1 MSISKWLKLGA
12 ATILISMFWIYLAS
26 LGSGGTL
33 NFVETPLR
41 DLMRQKSDVE
51 RAPDNRIKII
61 KIDDE
66 SLEQLGQ
73 FPWDRSLY
81 AELITM
87 LAEAGAKAIFLDVVL
102 AEPGQNPEADA
113 YMAEVMG
120 RYSNVIL
127 PAVFN
132 MKVRQAE
139 AGELE
144 ADSVIYPA
152 ETIQAPRD
160 QVGHINVMQDK
171 DGTVRMLTIGLPD
184 PQGEMVPAVS
194 VKLANYILDA
204 HQHIQ
209 YDPSQNQWLRGS
221 ELIPLNSKNQVT
233 TDFYSEPREQMTALT
248 GYDTQS
254 FFDVLSQEVPADYYS
269 GDIVLIGPW
278 APGLQDEYLTPLSK
292 TLRMYGVE
300 IHANMVQSLA
310 MGAFYIEA
318 PAAVNQ
324 VMIVLLS
331 LAALVLFERFRG
343 RLSFAVFAALAA
355 AYVISWLSL
364 YYFSSLFIS
373 LTYPFMALT
382 SAFVWSIITHYT
394 AERRERGRVTNIF
407 GRFVPRSVVD
417 EMLASGEEIKVGGQR
432 RDISVIFVDIRGFTP
447 MSERLQPEEVI
458 QVLNEYL
465 DICTKAVFHWQGT
478 LDKFIGDGVMAFFG
492 APVQLDNHPELA
504 VRAALEMKRQSNILE
519 QKCIAQF
526 GIGVKFG
533 VGIHCGPAV
542 VGNIGSEMLRLDYTA
557 IGDTVNL
564 AARLESN
571 AQPGQILISEELHR
585 RAGHLFA
592 TEDMGEIKVKGKEK
606 PVRVYAV
613 LAEAQNSARGL
624 GEERERNG
632 S

>member
-1 MSISKWLKLGA
+1 MSIQKWLKLGA
-12 ATILISMFWIYLAS
+12 ATMMISMFWIFLAS

-41 DLMRQKSDVE
+41 DLMRQKSDAE

-61 KIDDE
+61 KIDED

-87 LAEAGAKAIFLDVVL
+87 LAEAGAEAIFLDIVL

-120 RYSNVIL
+120 RYGNVIL

-132 MKVRQAE
+132 MKVRQTE
-139 AGELE
+139 AGKLE

-152 ETIQAPRD
+152 ATIQAPRD

-184 PQGEMVPAVS
+184 PDGEMMPAVS
-194 VKLANYILDA
+194 VKLANHLLAPNEQIR
-204 HQHIQ
+204 
-209 YDPSQNQWLRGS
+209 YDSSHNQWLRGS
-221 ELIPLNSKNQVT
+221 QPIPLNSKNQVA
-233 TDFYSEPREQMTALT
+233 TDFFSEPREQMTATT

-254 FFDVLSQEVPADYYS
+254 FFDVLSGEVPADYFS

-278 APGLQDEYLTPLSK
+278 ASGLQDEYLTPLSK

-310 MGAFYIEA
+310 MGAFYFEA
-318 PAAVNQ
+318 PAGANYAI
-324 VMIVLLS
+324 IVLLTL
-331 LAALVLFERFRG
+331 LALMLFERFRG
-343 RLSFAVFAALAA
+343 RLSFAVYAALTA
-355 AYVISWLSL
+355 AYVACWLSL
-364 YYFSSLFIS
+364 YFFSSLFIS
-373 LTYPFMALT
+373 LTYPFLALT
-382 SAFVWSIITHYT
+382 TALVWSIVAHYT

-417 EMLASGEEIKVGGQR
+417 EMLASGKEIKVGGQR

-492 APVQLDNHPELA
+492 APLQLDNHPELA
-504 VRAALEMKRQSNILE
+504 VRAALEMKRQSDILE
-519 QKCIAQF
+519 QKCIEQF

-533 VGIHCGPAV
+533 VGINCGPAV

-571 AQPGQILISEELHR
+571 AKPGQILISEELHR
-585 RAGHLFA
+585 RTGHLFV

-606 PVRVYAV
+606 PVRVFAV
-613 LAEAQNSARGL
+613 MADL
-624 GEERERNG
+624 
-632 S
+632 